1 MELNDLKLNDLITEI
16 EKVRRRKIVNFSDND
31 NIQYLDPFDNLGKI
45 KIPNN
50 HLVLG
55 RRGSGKTTLL
65 LCTIKEDEQN
75 FIYPID
81 CQVYRN
87 TEGDKIILD
96 ILQRILKHILG
107 ELPNI
112 EKYINAKKDYEK
124 ENKGLLKAIKNV
136 FKSKAKISLFEEFL
150 TFNLSL
156 KSLVHCLS
164 SYQELPDNEKLEVF
178 ITEGTKHNKKSDFS
192 TESELKALSKLKS
205 AGKLKGAYASV
216 EADLEVVASIKK
228 YLKNNTT
235 EENTK
240 ESKTTYKKTIS
251 KSLKLN
257 ELRVTV
263 ADFFS
268 EFTRLTGQKV
278 ILYLDDFY
286 LIDLNIQPRV
296 VQYLHDIYKNSQ
308 YNAFCFKLCSI
319 PNRTRLNE
327 DGKVDFSIKDD
338 FSPIRLDKELYD
350 FINLKDFLLRV
361 TSNLNPNL
369 SISSNDISSLFNNED
384 VLNYTAVATGGVP
397 RDFLVTLSE
406 LIKIARTDQSNSI
419 KKEHLYSA
427 VADLKLDKEQNI
439 EVESDISPEIL
450 RSSLVIIEEQI
461 IRDLNTNVIL
471 YPTKLLKEHEHLLKN
486 LVNLRY
492 LHIISDNVTSENIKK
507 ETFTAYLVDMT
518 FYAKGKKLKPGF
530 KFRPFWEQDDKHRLT
545 HLRSAP
551 VWNFKMEEITIPNTL
566 QT

>member
-1 MELNDLKLNDLITEI
+1 MELIDEKLNRLIIEI

-65 LCTIKEDEQN
+65 LCTIREDIN
-75 FIYPID
+75 NLIFPID
-81 CQVYRN
+81 CQVYRS
-87 TEGDKIILD
+87 TAGDTIILD
-96 ILQRILKHILG
+96 SLLRVLNHILE
-107 ELPNI
+107 ELPR
-112 EKYINAKKDYEK
+112 INSYKVAQK
-124 ENKGLLKAIKNV
+124 EYDKSNKGLINWGKNL
-136 FKSKAKISLFEEFL
+136 FKSKSEISLFEEFL
-150 TFNLSL
+150 TFSLSL
-156 KSLVHCLS
+156 KNLIHCLHT
-164 SYQELPDNEKLEVF
+164 YQELPEEEF
-178 ITEGTKHNKKSDFS
+178 EISITEDNKQNRKFDYS
-192 TESELKALSKLKS
+192 TDSELKAISKLKS
-205 AGKLKGAYASV
+205 AGKLKGTFASV
-216 EADLEVVASIKK
+216 EADLEVAASIKK
-228 YLKNNTT
+228 HMKNNVST
-235 EENTK
+235 ENTK
-240 ESKTTYKKTIS
+240 ESKIAYKKTIS
-251 KSLKLN
+251 KSSKLN
-257 ELRVTV
+257 ELRITV
-263 ADFFS
+263 AEFFS
-268 EFTRLTGQKV
+268 EFARLTEQKV

-286 LIDLNIQPRV
+286 LIDLNKQPRV
-296 VQYLHDIYKNSQ
+296 VQYLHDIYKNSHF
-308 YNAFCFKLCSI
+308 NSFCFKLCSI

-327 DGKVDFSIKDD
+327 EGKVDFSIKDD

-361 TSNLNPNL
+361 TSNLNPEL
-369 SISSNDISSLFNNED
+369 SISSGDISSLFNNED

-406 LIKIARTDQSNSI
+406 LIKIARTDQSSSI

-450 RSSLVIIEEQI
+450 RNALVVIEEQI
-461 IRDLNTNVIL
+461 IRDLNTNVVL
-471 YPTKLLKEHEHLLKN
+471 YPTKLVKEHEHLLKN

-492 LHIISDNVTSENIKK
+492 FHIISDSVTSENVKK
-507 ETFTAYLVDMT
+507 ETFTAYLIDMT

-530 KFRPFWEQDDKHRLT
+530 KFRPFWEQDAKHRLP

-551 VWNFKMEEITIPNTL
+551 VWNFDLEEITVLNNK
-566 QT
+566 

>member
-1 MELNDLKLNDLITEI
+1 MELIDEKLNDLITEI

-65 LCTIKEDEQN
+65 LCTIKEDKN
-75 FIYPID
+75 NLIFPVD
-81 CQVYRN
+81 CQVYRG
-87 TEGDKIILD
+87 TASDKIILD
-96 ILQRILKHILG
+96 ALLRILNHILE
-107 ELPNI
+107 ELPKI
-112 EKYINAKKDYEK
+112 ENYQKAKSLFEKTNNGLINWAK
-124 ENKGLLKAIKNV
+124 NL
-136 FKSKAKISLFEEFL
+136 FKSKKEISLFEEFL
-150 TFNLSL
+150 TFSLSL
-156 KSLVHCLS
+156 KKLIHCLG
-164 SYQELPDNEKLEVF
+164 SYQELPEEEIEIF
-178 ITEGTKHNKKSDFS
+178 IKEGTKQNKKTNFS
-192 TESELKALSKLKS
+192 TNSELKAISKLKS
-205 AGKLKGAYASV
+205 AGKFKGIYASV
-216 EADLEVVASIKK
+216 EADLEVAASIT
-228 YLKNNTT
+228 NHIQNIISN
-235 EENTK
+235 ENIK
-240 ESKTTYKKTIS
+240 ESNIAYKKTIS
-251 KSLKLN
+251 KSQKLN
-257 ELRVTV
+257 ELRITV

-268 EFTRLTGQKV
+268 EFAQLTGQKV

-286 LIDLNIQPRV
+286 LIDLNKQPRV

-308 YNAFCFKLCSI
+308 HNAFCFKLCSI

-327 DGKVDFSIKDD
+327 EGKVDFSFKDD

-361 TSNLNPNL
+361 TSNLNPDL
-369 SISSNDISSLFNNED
+369 HISSNDISSLFNNED
-384 VLNYTAVATGGVP
+384 VLNYTTVATGGVP

-406 LIKIARTDQSNSI
+406 LIKIARTDQSSSI

-450 RSSLVIIEEQI
+450 RNALVVIEEQI
-461 IRDLNTNVIL
+461 IRDLNTNVVL
-471 YPTKLLKEHEHLLKN
+471 YPTKLVKEHEHVLKN

-492 LHIISDNVTSENIKK
+492 FHIISENVTSENVKK
-507 ETFTAYLVDMT
+507 ETFTAYLIDMT

-551 VWNFKMEEITIPNTL
+551 VWNFDLEEITGPSMRI
-566 QT
+566 

>member
-1 MELNDLKLNDLITEI
+1 MELNDEKLNKLITEI

-65 LCTIKEDEQN
+65 LCTIKEDKSN
-75 FIYPID
+75 LIFPVD

-87 TEGDKIILD
+87 TAGDKIILD
-96 ILQRILKHILG
+96 ALIRILNHILE
-107 ELPNI
+107 ELPKI
-112 EKYINAKKDYEK
+112 EVYIKAKSDFEK
-124 ENKGLLKAIKNV
+124 SNKGILNWGKNL
-136 FKSKAKISLFEEFL
+136 FRTKTEITLFEEFL
-150 TFNLSL
+150 TFSLSL
-156 KSLVHCLS
+156 KNLIHCLD
-164 SYQELPDNEKLEVF
+164 SYQELPDEEF
-178 ITEGTKHNKKSDFS
+178 EISISEGTKQNSKSDYS
-192 TESELKALSKLKS
+192 TDSELKAISKLKS
-205 AGKLKGAYASV
+205 AGKLKGTFASV
-216 EADLEVVASIKK
+216 EADLEIAASIKK
-228 YLKNNTT
+228 QIKNQISH
-235 EENTK
+235 ENSK
-240 ESKTTYKKTIS
+240 ESKIAYKKTIS
-251 KSLKLN
+251 KSTKLN
-257 ELRVTV
+257 ELRITV

-268 EFTRLTGQKV
+268 EFSRLTKQKV

-286 LIDLNIQPRV
+286 LIDLNKQPRV
-296 VQYLHDIYKNSQ
+296 IQYLHDIYKNSQ
-308 YNAFCFKLCSI
+308 FNAFCFKLCSI

-327 DGKVDFSIKDD
+327 EGKVDFSIKDD

-361 TSNLNPNL
+361 TSNLNPDL
-369 SISSNDISSLFNNED
+369 SISSNDISSLFNNDD

-406 LIKIARTDQSNSI
+406 LIKIARTDQSSSI

-439 EVESDISPEIL
+439 EVESDMSPEIL
-450 RSSLVIIEEQI
+450 RNALVIIEEQI
-461 IRDLNTNVIL
+461 IRDLNTNVVL
-471 YPTKLLKEHEHLLKN
+471 YPTKLVKDHEHLLKN

-492 LHIISDNVTSENIKK
+492 LHIISENVTSENVKK

-530 KFRPFWEQDDKHRLT
+530 KFRPFWEQDEKHRLT

-551 VWNFKMEEITIPNTL
+551 IWNFNLDEITVPNKRS
-566 QT
+566 